1 MLAVERVIRDGSVA
15 WLMLA
20 GAAVVGCQSRLTVD
34 MDNAAQATFVEVSMP
49 AAIKVQRYTKPLSA
63 RDAPGSGSTRS
74 SFQAGRPT
82 NTIEVYLAAMDVFD
96 DPIKATG
103 TYHFELHSQRGAA
116 GGPPGERIALWTV
129 EVDSAAKVAEYWD
142 KYVRAFKFPL
152 QLTQPATLLAGHF
165 ILEATYISPWDEK
178 LFDRYEFDYAG
189 APGSSP

>member
-1 MLAVERVIRDGSVA
+1 MLVVQRVIRDGAVV
-15 WLMLA
+15 WLLLA
-20 GAAVVGCQSRLTVD
+20 GAAVVGCQSHVAVD
-34 MDNAAQATFVEVSMP
+34 MDNAAQATFVEISMP
-49 AAIKVQRYTKPLSA
+49 TAIKVQRYTKPLAA
-63 RDAPGSGSTRS
+63 RDARGSGSARL
-74 SFQAGRPT
+74 SFQARRPT

-103 TYHFELHSQRGAA
+103 TYHFELHSQHGAA

-152 QLTQPATLLAGHF
+152 QLTQPAMLSAGRF

-178 LFDRYEFDYAG
+178 LFDRYEFDYSG